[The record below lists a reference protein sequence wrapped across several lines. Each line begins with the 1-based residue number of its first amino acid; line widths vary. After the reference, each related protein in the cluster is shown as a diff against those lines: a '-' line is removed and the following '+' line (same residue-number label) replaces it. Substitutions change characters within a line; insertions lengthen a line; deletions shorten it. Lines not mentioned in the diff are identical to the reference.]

1 MARDEHAPETT
12 DEPPFRFPASVVELE
27 HAGLCPECYASAV
40 PAPRVE
46 PEPDE
51 APNV

>member
-1 MARDEHAPETT
+1 MAREKPAPEP
-12 DEPPFRFPASVVELE
+12 DELPFRFPATLAE
-27 HAGLCPECYASAV
+27 AAACGLCPECYAAPVV

-51 APNV
+51 EPNV